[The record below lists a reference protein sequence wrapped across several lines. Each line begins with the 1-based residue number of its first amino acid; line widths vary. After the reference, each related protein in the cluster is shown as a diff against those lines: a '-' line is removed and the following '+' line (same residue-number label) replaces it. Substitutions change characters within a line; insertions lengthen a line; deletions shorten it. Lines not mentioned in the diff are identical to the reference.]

1 MAKKRISVPPQRFA
15 RLAKRLTKLHPAS
28 AAAKRLRPVLE
39 LELMR
44 LLVTGGR
51 SAAEKAIKGAK
62 VGARRWEKAQRT
74 GAIAKWRT
82 TIGLGMQALEIWLL
96 FSKVMKGT
104 TVKYEAVRPAR
115 ASAKRPSR
123 RTSARRRAR

>member
-1 MAKKRISVPPQRFA
+1 MAKKKISVSPLRFA

-28 AAAKRLRPVLE
+28 AAAKRLRPLLE
-39 LELMR
+39 LEVRR

-51 SAAEKAIKGAK
+51 TAAEKAIMGAK
-62 VGARRWEKAQRT
+62 VGARRWEKAQRK

-82 TIGLGMQALEIWLL
+82 RIGLGMQALEIWLL
-96 FSKVMKGT
+96 VSKVMKGT

-123 RTSARRRAR
+123 RATRRRVR